1 MGFAEWS
8 LLGKAWRLRDTGAM
22 IDRLEMLIALVHERH
37 FGRAAERLG
46 ITQPSLSSGIKQLEE
61 SLGVQLVRRGAR
73 FEGLTPEGERV
84 YARAL
89 QLVADA
95 RDLREEMRAVKL
107 GITGALRIGVIPTAL
122 PMVADLTAPFHARHP
137 AVKISILSRS
147 SNEIAEQI
155 DRLELEAG
163 LTYLGPATLR
173 LRQVTLYRERY
184 SLLLAE
190 GVAEP
195 AGRSVTWAQ
204 AGVLPLCLLTPDMQ
218 NRRIIDARLARAGVP
233 AEPKIE
239 ANSMIALLAHVA
251 TGRWAAVV
259 PRALAAGSARL
270 GAFRSLSIVDE
281 AAETAGAPSL
291 VGLVTAPREPAMPMV
306 AALVSRAQALARTAP
321 YLQTIET
328 GNGATEIAD

>member
-1 MGFAEWS
+1 VWTP
-8 LLGKAWRLRDTGAM
+8 LGKSGRLGETGRM
-22 IDRLEMLIALVHERH
+22 IDRLELLIALVHERH

-89 QLVADA
+89 RLVADA
-95 RDLREEMRAVKL
+95 RDLREEMRAVRL
-107 GITGALRIGVIPTAL
+107 GITGELRIGVIPTAL
-122 PMVADLTAPFHARHP
+122 PMVADLTVPFHARHP
-137 AVKISILSRS
+137 AVKISLLSRS
-147 SNEIAEQI
+147 STEIADQI

-163 LTYLGPATLR
+163 ITYLGLSTAR
-173 LRQVTLYRERY
+173 FRQVTLYRERY

-190 GVAEP
+190 SAPEP
-195 AGRSVTWAQ
+195 KGRVLTWAQ
-204 AGVLPLCLLTPDMQ
+204 AGTLPLCLLTPDMQ

-233 AEPKIE
+233 ADPRIE

-270 GAFRSLSIVDE
+270 GAFRSLSILDDAE
-281 AAETAGAPSL
+281 ETASAPSL

-306 AALVSRAQALARTAP
+306 AALVARAEALARTAP
-321 YLQTIET
+321 YAETIDT
-328 GNGATEIAD
+328 GNGATEIPD